1 MLDGGLQETDIASS
15 YNKWAE
21 ATKLECSRTSAMLRE
36 IARSYESSAQ
46 MFDEHPETHDWE
58 Y

>member
-1 MLDGGLQETDIASS
+1 MLDGGLQERNIASS

-21 ATKLECSRTSAMLRE
+21 ATKLEYPRTSAMLRE

-46 MFDEHPETHDWE
+46 TFDEHAEKHDWE